1 MPHHLLLAFD
11 IGGTKLA
18 VGIAQVEQFRETGV
32 FDALVK
38 ELIPSPGTPDV
49 VIQRLIEI
57 GKELLEKSDGQLAG
71 IGISIG
77 GPLDHVTG
85 TVLNFPHLP
94 GWLNIPLRQ
103 QLSETFGVPAA
114 LDNDANVGAL
124 AEHRLGAGK
133 GSTNMV
139 YLTISTGIG
148 GGIILNKELHHGVAS
163 GAGEMGHITVQTDGP
178 RCPCG
183 NQGCLEVMA
192 SGTAIAR
199 RASEALS
206 RYPERGAVL
215 RQMLVGSQ
223 SPVTAKQVFA
233 AAAAGD
239 DLAHEIWEQTANYL
253 AIGLGSIIHVLA
265 PEVIVLGGGVVQTG
279 EGLMEPV
286 RRHLTNHVF
295 YIPLSSI
302 QLLPASLG
310 HDSAVIGAGLLAT
323 ELLN

>member
-1 MPHHLLLAFD
+1 MPHQLLLAFD
-11 IGGTKLA
+11 VGGTKLA
-18 VGIAQVEQFRETGV
+18 VGIAQVERFRETGV

-49 VIQRLIEI
+49 VIQRLTEI
-57 GKELLEKSDGQLAG
+57 GKELLEKADGQLAG

-77 GPLDHVTG
+77 GPLDHLTG

-94 GWLNIPLRQ
+94 GWLNIPLCQ
-103 QLSETFGVPAA
+103 QLSKTFGVPAA
-114 LDNDANVGAL
+114 LDNDANMGAL

-133 GSTNMV
+133 GSANMV

-148 GGIILNKELHHGVAS
+148 GGIILNGELHHGVAS
-163 GAGEMGHITVQTDGP
+163 GAGEVGHITVQTDGP

-183 NQGCLEVMA
+183 NQGCLEMMA

-199 RASEALS
+199 RASEALA
-206 RYPERGAVL
+206 RYPERGAML
-215 RQMLVGSQ
+215 RQMLALNS
-223 SPVTAKQVFA
+223 SATAQQVFA
-233 AAAAGD
+233 AATAGD
-239 DLAHEIWEQTANYL
+239 ELAHEIWEQTANYL
-253 AIGLGSIIHVLA
+253 AIGLGSIIHLLA

-302 QLLPASLG
+302 QVLPAALG
-310 HDSAVIGAGLLAT
+310 HDSAVIGAALLAM